1 MEAGDDQQEEEP
13 EPECDVDLVI
23 DHVDGQHAQTVKP
36 DHNSESQSHRA
47 SACSNSL
54 LNGARHAEV
63 LEGTFCD
70 FGEYSHHRICSLLI
84 IQSRE
89 LQH

>member
-1 MEAGDDQQEEEP
+1 MEAGDDEQEEEP
-13 EPECDVDLVI
+13 EPERDVDLVV

-36 DHNSESQSHRA
+36 EGGVDSRHTA

-54 LNGARHAEV
+54 LDGSRHAEV
-63 LEGTFCD
+63 LEGAFCD
-70 FGEYSHHRICSLLI
+70 FREYPHHGICSLLI